1 MGQKK
6 NSKII
11 LIAIII
17 LAILIILLGIAY
29 TYFLTD
35 TFKGNKALFFKYL
48 TQTGDEKEGFVE
60 TQLKEYFKKQKNTP
74 YLDEGSIS
82 VNITASNGQE
92 QFENTNNM
100 NLTFDGQVDTTNSQA
115 TQNISLNYSD
125 SVKFPLS
132 YKQVGNIIGIQT
144 SYIGSKYIA
153 VDKDELQNLGT
164 SLATEDELT
173 DNTNSFG
180 KVQEFANVS
189 LTKEDLQ
196 HIKDTYLD
204 VLNQQLQNS
213 NFSKIEETNSK
224 GYKLTLNGEELK
236 KLIVKLL
243 ETLKNDQATLDKI
256 NEYLKIQKNSLKITA
271 SSIDNTIKDIN
282 NNSELNN
289 ENLEITV
296 YQTKGK
302 TNRLSVKINE
312 AELKL
317 EKTLT
322 GNELQYNIEL
332 QMNNDNQT
340 EKIGLVT
347 KFVGLQAMQKITEN
361 YELTLETEEI
371 TYQYN
376 YNNNVEF
383 ADSTNIEAFNN
394 NNSLFLNEMEEEQRN
409 TFMNAIAERLQSVN
423 KKQMEELGL
432 EENEN
437 PLQYV
442 IPQFGVY
449 FSTFNVMNT
458 TNISEVEVN
467 TFNSKFENYESTNLQ
482 GVTVKGL
489 LTTIAR
495 NNGIEDSSDSSGIHP
510 SESSENNE
518 YLIKEIHFDGQEY
531 EVTDQNITFLKSSVE
546 TETAYRVEFERDE
559 DTGLIY
565 RVVINKK

>member
-35 TFKGNKALFFKYL
+35 TFKGNKELFFKYL
-48 TQTGDEKEGFVE
+48 IQTGDEKEGFVE

-302 TNRLSVKINE
+302 TNHLSVKINE